1 MDSATAM
8 MAMMTYGFEFVLM
21 AAISILTIVG
31 MWKIMVKAGYNGW
44 ESLIPFYNRYILL
57 KLSGKKKLWIWFLS
71 LNIVM
76 ILCVVAFTAA
86 FMGPLFAAALN
97 GTTPEFFGRSD
108 EEIIFGFL
116 GGVMIYCLISSVIS
130 IGLLVINILMC
141 LGMTESF
148 GINGGYAVGLIFLPY
163 VFYPIIGFSKNIHY
177 ICPGGN
183 KNQSYTNQNYAYQN
197 YAYQNNMNQNYG
209 GQNTYSQNTYGQYD
223 QNQNG
228 GWGNGQ

>member
-1 MDSATAM
+1 MDTVFGLVV
-8 MAMMTYGFEFVLM
+8 YCFEMLFFLLV
-21 AAISILTIVG
+21 SIATIVG

-97 GTTPEFFGRSD
+97 GTTPEFFGQSD

-141 LGMTESF
+141 LGITESF

-183 KNQSYTNQNYAYQN
+183 KSQNYTNQNYANQN

>member
-57 KLSGKKKLWIWFLS
+57 KLSGKKKLWIWYLI

-116 GGVMIYCLISSVIS
+116 GGMMIYCLISSVIS

-197 YAYQNNMNQNYG
+197 NMSQNYG
-209 GQNTYSQNTYGQYD
+209 GQNTYGQYD

>member
-141 LGMTESF
+141 LGITESF

-183 KNQSYTNQNYAYQN
+183 KSQNYTNQNYANQN

>member
-76 ILCVVAFTAA
+76 ILWL
-86 FMGPLFAAALN
+86 LFK
-97 GTTPEFFGRSD
+97 G
-108 EEIIFGFL
+108 
-116 GGVMIYCLISSVIS
+116 
-130 IGLLVINILMC
+130 
-141 LGMTESF
+141 
-148 GINGGYAVGLIFLPY
+148 
-163 VFYPIIGFSKNIHY
+163 
-177 ICPGGN
+177 
-183 KNQSYTNQNYAYQN
+183 
-197 YAYQNNMNQNYG
+197 
-209 GQNTYSQNTYGQYD
+209 
-223 QNQNG
+223 
-228 GWGNGQ
+228 

>member
-209 GQNTYSQNTYGQYD
+209 GQNTYGQYD

>member
-57 KLSGKKKLWIWFLS
+57 KLSGKKKLWIWYLI

-97 GTTPEFFGRSD
+97 GTTPEFFGQSD

-141 LGMTESF
+141 LGITESF

-183 KNQSYTNQNYAYQN
+183 KNQNYTNQNYANQN

>member
-1 MDSATAM
+1 M
-8 MAMMTYGFEFVLM
+8 
-21 AAISILTIVG
+21 
-31 MWKIMVKAGYNGW
+31 
-44 ESLIPFYNRYILL
+44 IPFYNRYILL

-116 GGVMIYCLISSVIS
+116 GGMMIYCLISSVIS

-197 YAYQNNMNQNYG
+197 NMNQNYG
-209 GQNTYSQNTYGQYD
+209 GQNTYGQYD